1 METKVFFSRRGKKNG
16 YIQDEFEKS
25 DDWENEYSDE
35 DEVFVKDQGIENGSA
50 EPLMYSKQRSRIRGR
65 GSDCS
70 CKSICKAVLC
80 FFFLVTSLGSLMG
93 LVVYYV
99 NKPSYT
105 KPGSQISTQSLKE
118 ENLDIIGC
126 DSIQVEDVWVK
137 GFPKLLTETA
147 FRLVDVNKDGVL
159 DVILGFATGADGYKI
174 PKIVCDIYFNG
185 TYPCF
190 GGLMALE
197 GFTGIELW
205 RHYGPHELFGINCNA
220 DLDKDGIPD
229 CLCGGRSGAFQAIS
243 GKTGSLIWNFDSQDA
258 KNEIMNLYT
267 AHILPDLDGDG
278 TVDVLAIHGGDPLSE
293 PGSKFRLSGRIILFS
308 GRTGTVLRWVGV
320 PDAHES
326 YYSPQIYT
334 LPDGDS
340 IVLFGTG
347 GETHSGALW
356 RIRLRDLAKGEIK
369 KARQIYYD
377 SKKGIMTPPV
387 LLDLTGDGV
396 EDIVMSMFNSSI
408 LAIDGD
414 TYQIIWNYTFPM
426 SESYNTPAPGF
437 YNDDDTPDFMVK
449 YAYGPGFPI
458 YYHSQTTVLDGKT
471 GQPLITPPLRDT
483 VGAQASS
490 LTISME
496 GHGNDVFL
504 YWIADCLGHEGEGGE
519 YAFVKGTNVHEQSRA
534 DNCRLRF
541 KTKGFSK
548 VYAISQHIPGPGVTI
563 YYSVDRDKVET
574 KYWINTTAEG
584 LDYIRRHPEYKKYLS
599 SQNDTSPNDT
609 PASHKQDATR
619 EMGREYLLDT
629 PNVPYGQ
636 RTSYKKGQQ
645 VPYDTDEHQRRI
657 FSEYNNGRPFYKDS
671 DNLDNDGSIY
681 RNSRRNRLRGYPYPF
696 EEDYYIE
703 TTPNY
708 FLPRRKYGDRYPIRS
723 YSVPRNKRFSRMN
736 ANFQAQRK
744 ERRKKRNG
752 ETNEFSNLSEINMLD
767 KYIFSHTRKQR
778 ADRTRSNQRSQNRK
792 RRHVGPH
799 DEDGLQR
806 LLSTG
811 TLAPTTLPIYHPDFN
826 HSIDFV
832 FATYWFFPAKT
843 QAVLPEDQK
852 CIAEKLSQEIIRFDT
867 NSKYY
872 GMDND
877 AYEHAV
883 TEECISKHN
892 SDAGNENRTYE
903 SQTQYN
909 PFNIHMGQM
918 TVYRLRLTCKCSRK
932 LDPKKQ
938 ICGRVLPFD
947 KQQWTGYMGNKAD
960 SHWVTRK

>member
-1 METKVFFSRRGKKNG
+1 METKVLFSKKGKKNG
-16 YIQDEFEKS
+16 CIPDDFEKS
-25 DDWENEYSDE
+25 EDWQNEYSDE
-35 DEVFVKDQGIENGSA
+35 DEVSVEDVSA
-50 EPLMYSKQRSRIRGR
+50 EPLMYSKQRSRVR
-65 GSDCS
+65 GSDCN
-70 CKSICKAVLC
+70 CKPICKAVLC
-80 FFFLVTSLGSLMG
+80 CFFLATSLGSLMG

-99 NKPSYT
+99 NKPRYT
-105 KPGSQISTQSLKE
+105 RPGSPILTQPLNE
-118 ENLDIIGC
+118 EYLDIIGC

-137 GFPKLLTETA
+137 GFPKLLTESA

-159 DVILGFATGADGYKI
+159 DVILGFATGADGYKV
-174 PKIVCDIYFNG
+174 PKFVCDIYFNG
-185 TYPCF
+185 TKPCF

-197 GFTGIELW
+197 GLTGRELW
-205 RHYGPHELFGINCNA
+205 RHYGPHELYGINCNA

-229 CLCGGRSGAFQAIS
+229 CLCGGRAGAFQAIS
-243 GKTGSLIWNFDSQDA
+243 GKTGSLLWSFESQEA

-267 AHILPDLDGDG
+267 AHIIPDMDGDD
-278 TVDVLAIHGGDPLSE
+278 TVDVLAIHGGDPLGE
-293 PGSKFRLSGRIILFS
+293 PGSKFRLSGLIILFS
-308 GRTGTVLRWVGV
+308 GRTGKVLRWVGV

-334 LPDGDS
+334 LPNGDD

-356 RIRLRDLAKGEIK
+356 RIRLRDLAKGEIS
-369 KARQIYYD
+369 KAKQIYYD

-387 LLDLTGDGV
+387 LLDLTGDGI
-396 EDIVMSMFNSSI
+396 EDIVMSMFNSSV

-437 YNDDDTPDFMVK
+437 YNDDDIPDFLVK
-449 YAYGPGFPI
+449 YAYGPGFPL

-471 GQPLITPPLRDT
+471 GQPLINPPLRDS
-483 VGAQASS
+483 VGAQASPV
-490 LTISME
+490 TISME

-504 YWIADCLGHEGEGGE
+504 YWVADCLNHEGEGGE
-519 YAFVKGTNVHEQSRA
+519 YAFVKGTNVYEQSRA
-534 DNCRLRF
+534 DYCRLRF

-548 VYAISQHIPGPGVTI
+548 VYAISQHIPAPGVTV
-563 YYSVDRDKVET
+563 YYSVDRDKVES

-584 LDYIRRHPEYKKYLS
+584 LDYIKRHPEYKNYLPG
-599 SQNDTSPNDT
+599 QHDTSLDDT
-609 PASHKQDATR
+609 PASSHEDDTG
-619 EMGREYLLDT
+619 EMGQEYLLDT
-629 PNVPYGQ
+629 PNVPDKH

-645 VPYDTDEHQRRI
+645 DPHDTDELLPRI
-657 FSEYNNGRPFYKDS
+657 LSENTNRRPFYKDNG
-671 DNLDNDGSIY
+671 NLDTDGSIFS
-681 RNSRRNRLRGYPYPF
+681 NSRRNRLKGYHHPL
-696 EEDYYIE
+696 EAGYYSE
-703 TTPNY
+703 TTPSY
-708 FLPRRKYGDRYPIRS
+708 VLPRRKYGERYPGRS
-723 YSVPRNKRFSRMN
+723 YGVPRNKRFSLKN
-736 ANFQAQRK
+736 ANVKIQEK
-744 ERRKKRNG
+744 VRRKKRNG
-752 ETNEFSNLSEINMLD
+752 ESIEFSNLSEMD
-767 KYIFSHTRKQR
+767 KNNILPHTRKQR
-778 ADRTRSNQRSQNRK
+778 GDRTRSNHRSQNRK

-811 TLAPTTLPIYHPDFN
+811 TLAPTTLSVNHPDFN

-852 CIAEKLSQEIIRFDT
+852 CIAEKLSQEITRFNP

-877 AYEHAV
+877 AYEHTV
-883 TEECISKHN
+883 TEECLSKHN
-892 SDAGNENRTYE
+892 GEAVNENRTYV

-918 TVYRLRLTCKCSRK
+918 TVYRIRLTCKCSKK

-938 ICGRVLPFD
+938 SCGRVLPFD

-960 SHWVTRK
+960 SHWVPRK